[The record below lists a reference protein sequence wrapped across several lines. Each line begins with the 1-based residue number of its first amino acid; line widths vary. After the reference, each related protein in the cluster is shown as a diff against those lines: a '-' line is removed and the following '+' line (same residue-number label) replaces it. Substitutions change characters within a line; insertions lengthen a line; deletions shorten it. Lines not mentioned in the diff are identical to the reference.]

1 MNIGRF
7 PLRQRGVWR
16 HFCAAFLLCAAAA
29 IGSSAQTFT
38 SLFSFD
44 GRHGGFPA
52 TPLIQ
57 GLDGAMYGTTQGL
70 IFRITPEGKALVVNS
85 SLAGP
90 SALVL
95 ANDGNFYGT
104 TMDYATV
111 TCGTVGQ
118 QSCGSVFRL
127 TPQGTLTTLF
137 TFNSPSQGA
146 GPSALVQ
153 GADGNFYGTTL
164 YGGAVACSPWVG
176 CGTVFKITPAG
187 KLTTLYNF
195 CSQTACADGGYPTG
209 LVQGSDGSFYGTAQP
224 VAGRAITYGTVFKIT
239 AAGKLTTLH
248 TFCSLPNCQDG
259 YGPTG
264 PLVQGSDGNFYG
276 TTLSGGGGVVFKITP
291 TGTLTTLYTFCS
303 KPGCTDGRYPNG
315 GLIQATDGN
324 FYGTTSAG
332 GDQSIANCTYQGCG
346 TIFEITPTGAFSTLH
361 TFVSTDGQ
369 NPYAGLLQRTDGTFY
384 GTTNAGGSNGCNRGC
399 GTVFS
404 LSTGLGPFVKLTRD
418 WGKAGQVGGILG
430 QGFTGT
436 TGVFLNGTPASFMGI
451 SDTHILATVPTGATS
466 GFITVTTPSGTLTS
480 NVVFRVTP

>member
-1 MNIGRF
+1 
-7 PLRQRGVWR
+7 
-16 HFCAAFLLCAAAA
+16 
-29 IGSSAQTFT
+29 
-38 SLFSFD
+38 
-44 GRHGGFPA
+44 
-52 TPLIQ
+52 
-57 GLDGAMYGTTQGL
+57 
-70 IFRITPEGKALVVNS
+70 
-85 SLAGP
+85 
-90 SALVL
+90 
-95 ANDGNFYGT
+95 
-104 TMDYATV
+104 
-111 TCGTVGQ
+111 
-118 QSCGSVFRL
+118 
-127 TPQGTLTTLF
+127 
-137 TFNSPSQGA
+137 
-146 GPSALVQ
+146 
-153 GADGNFYGTTL
+153 
-164 YGGAVACSPWVG
+164 
-176 CGTVFKITPAG
+176 
-187 KLTTLYNF
+187 
-195 CSQTACADGGYPTG
+195 
-209 LVQGSDGSFYGTAQP
+209 
-224 VAGRAITYGTVFKIT
+224 
-239 AAGKLTTLH
+239 
-248 TFCSLPNCQDG
+248 
-259 YGPTG
+259 
-264 PLVQGSDGNFYG
+264 
-276 TTLSGGGGVVFKITP
+276 ITP